1 MHIFSTQNIIAEFL
15 GYPVSLI
22 ELIATVSLIELIA
35 TISGLVSVYYAAKS
49 SILTWSTG
57 LVNEIAFMILFYQ
70 LHLYSDMLL
79 QVYFM
84 VATFYGWYYWGQ
96 KAPKEIGVLGF
107 SQLLIYILITLGG
120 TVLVALFMCKIH
132 HILPSLFHTP
142 ASFPWVD
149 AFVSVTS
156 VVATVLLARKF
167 LATWYFWI
175 VVDLVS
181 IGLYLVK
188 GVHLIAIEYCV
199 FLVLAIMGL
208 IAWRKMINV

>member
-1 MHIFSTQNIIAEFL
+1 MRIFSTEYIIVEFL
-15 GYPVSLI
+15 SYPI
-22 ELIATVSLIELIA
+22 SLIELIA

-57 LVNEIAFMILFYQ
+57 IVNEIAFMVLFYQ

-84 VATFYGWYYWGQ
+84 IATVYGWYYWRQ
-96 KAPKEIGVLGF
+96 KAPKEVSILSF
-107 SQLLIYILITLGG
+107 SQILVYVFITLIG
-120 TVLVALFMCKIH
+120 TVLLALLMRNIH
-132 HILPSLFHTP
+132 HMLPLVFRQP

-149 AFVSVTS
+149 AFISVAS
-156 VVATVLLARKF
+156 VVATVLLARKC
-167 LATWYFWI
+167 LASWYFWI

-181 IGLYLVK
+181 IGLYVVK
-188 GVHLIAIEYCV
+188 GTHLIAIEYFI

-208 IAWRKMINV
+208 IAWRKKVNVS

>member
-1 MHIFSTQNIIAEFL
+1 MDIFSTQNIIAEFL
-15 GYPVSLI
+15 GYP
-22 ELIATVSLIELIA
+22 VSLIELIA

-84 VATFYGWYYWGQ
+84 GATFYGWYYWGQ

-120 TVLVALFMCKIH
+120 TVLVALFMCEIH